1 MDPLSPPVAT
11 PVTKETSPLFRPTVA
26 AVANVAFDVLEVPVW
41 SAPVGMSSE
50 SSANRDADA

>member
-26 AVANVAFDVLEVPVW
+26 AVANVAFDSL
-41 SAPVGMSSE
+41 STSTAPPE
-50 SSANRDADA
+50 T